1 MYKEQLSEM
10 HLRDQRGNVYVP
22 IKQKK
27 EKSAA
32 SSFVSVAVT
41 SLVLGL
47 AVTGLLLHASMKN
60 NERNLAKITALEN
73 QVAIVRQ
80 SGNQPTTSVE
90 QRMPATSSEQGQ
102 PLEHEPDLDTPAG
115 QTQQGFLQKTLSM
128 LR

>member
-1 MYKEQLSEM
+1 MYKEQHSEM

-41 SLVLGL
+41 TLVLGL

-60 NERNLAKITALEN
+60 NEQNLAKIDTLEH
-73 QVAIVRQ
+73 QIAVVRQ
-80 SGNQPTTSVE
+80 TNNAVTPSPKTQEVSSSQEPTPADVQAQDTS
-90 QRMPATSSEQGQ
+90 
-102 PLEHEPDLDTPAG
+102 AG
-115 QTQQGFLQKTLSM
+115 QTPQGFLQKTLSM